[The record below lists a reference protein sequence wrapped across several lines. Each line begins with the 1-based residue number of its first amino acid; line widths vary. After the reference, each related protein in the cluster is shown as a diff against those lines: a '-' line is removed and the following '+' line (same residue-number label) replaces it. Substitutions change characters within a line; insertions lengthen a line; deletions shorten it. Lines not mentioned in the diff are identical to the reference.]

1 MPHTEQRLIFAFV
14 LGLAA
19 INASGQEHSNK
30 PSINDIELTPKE
42 VVEQLWSMATRGDL
56 LTQAGWIHASQFFT
70 TPAASP
76 GNGTVLV
83 VSNEYG
89 IVAVSI
95 EGNSAKVQMAYDKV
109 GQLDSQLR
117 FTRATTPANIYQTA
131 EEYHLIT
138 THRHIAFYA
147 SDGKTKVEDRV
158 IPESI
163 IWQIK
168 GATSWPP
175 WTTVNTAIRYVLE
188 QKAKTKDP
196 LVRKNADETI
206 QKLLALH

>member
-19 INASGQEHSNK
+19 FTVSGQEHNK
-30 PSINDIELTPKE
+30 KPTINDLELTPKE

-56 LTQAGWIHASQFFT
+56 LTKAGWIHASQFFT
-70 TPAASP
+70 TPAAPP
-76 GNGTVLV
+76 GNGAVLV
-83 VSNEYG
+83 VSNMYG
-89 IVAVSI
+89 VVGVSI
-95 EGNSAKVQMAYDKV
+95 EGNSAKVQMAYDRV
-109 GQLDSQLR
+109 GQVDSQLR
-117 FTRATTPANIYQTA
+117 FTPAAPTKAYQTA
-131 EEYHLIT
+131 EEYQLIT
-138 THRHIAFYA
+138 THRHIVFYA
-147 SDGKTKVEDRV
+147 ADGKTKVEDRE

-163 IWQIK
+163 IWQIE

-188 QKAKTKDP
+188 QRAKTTDP

-206 QKLLALH
+206 QKLLAFH